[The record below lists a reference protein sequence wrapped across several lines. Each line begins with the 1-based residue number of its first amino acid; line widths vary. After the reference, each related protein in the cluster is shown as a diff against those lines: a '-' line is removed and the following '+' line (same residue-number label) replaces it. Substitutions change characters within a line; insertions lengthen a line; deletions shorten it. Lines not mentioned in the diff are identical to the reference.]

1 MTRKP
6 GAPLGFFLTSAQSLN
21 IKAMSAKTS
30 KIHAD
35 LEDYLER
42 LASAVERAV
51 DGINANKSGEDWQAK
66 YLVLQEQYSALSA
79 LYQSLVE
86 TPPITDKN
94 NEYLIPFDTKPTP
107 EEAASNGLVQ
117 IKDLFAVAREAN
129 TSDLFEVLRVYADK
143 TSGNLKDYV
152 NAMEVVFNAKA
163 TKNIVTYL
171 ALTDNLTEL
180 DLIRITRSF
189 IDGGFVVDTRTNKAP
204 TYKELYAIA
213 EQVFNIDLSNAAT
226 SFSDAIKKNCSEK
239 AHKAIFDTMGQAL
252 VNKSVKTK
260 YK

>member
-1 MTRKP
+1 
-6 GAPLGFFLTSAQSLN
+6 
-21 IKAMSAKTS
+21 MSAKTS
-30 KIHAD
+30 KISAD

-42 LASAVERAV
+42 LVSAVERAV
-51 DGINANKSGEDWQAK
+51 DGKHANTPCEDLQAK
-66 YLVLQEQYSALSA
+66 YLALQEQYTALSA
-79 LYQSLVE
+79 LCQSLVD
-86 TPPITDKN
+86 TPPVADKN
-94 NEYLIPFDTKPTP
+94 NEYLIPFHNIPAP
-107 EEAASNGLVQ
+107 EEAASNGFVQ

-129 TSDLFEVLRVYADK
+129 TSDLFEVMRVYGGRN
-143 TSGNLKDYV
+143 SVNLKDYV
-152 NAMEVVFNAKA
+152 DAMEVVFNAKA

-226 SFSDAIKKNCSEK
+226 SFSNSIKKNCSETT
-239 AHKAIFDTMGQAL
+239 HKAIFETMGQAL
-252 VNKSVKTK
+252 VDKSVKSK